1 MLYDTNTQRC
11 DWEDKVTSCSSKEPV
26 VPGVPTPPPTPKPTS
41 PHLLLELEP
50 VSRPHD
56 KVIIGDYECRC
67 IIVVVVVV
75 FGM

>member
-41 PHLLLELEP
+41 PNLLLEWEP

-56 KVIIGDYECRC
+56 KVIIGYCECIC